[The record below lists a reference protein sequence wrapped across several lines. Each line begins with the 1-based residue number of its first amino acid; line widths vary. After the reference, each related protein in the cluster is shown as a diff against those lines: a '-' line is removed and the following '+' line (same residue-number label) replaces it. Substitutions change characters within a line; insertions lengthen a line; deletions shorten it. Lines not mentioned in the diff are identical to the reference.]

1 MSLRALDQVLMRLVL
16 DGSFRAQM
24 RIDPGPLLDAYD
36 LSPAERA
43 RLMRLQRAGTSD
55 TTHETVEAA
64 ATPASGAHYGIQLTL
79 ARPYRA
85 ASPQVIAAL
94 QEEGFGVLTE
104 IDVQA
109 TLKQKLGVDFR
120 PYCIL
125 GACNPPL
132 AYRAFQSEPEIG
144 LLMPCNVIIYA
155 EDDGRTVVSLA
166 DPLAMLGLAGN
177 PALRELADE
186 ARRRL
191 TRVAVALQ
199 RDGTAPTRY
208 EHTEDSDV

>member
-1 MSLRALDQVLMRLVL
+1 MSLQALDKVLKRLVL
-16 DGSFRAQM
+16 DGAFRAQM
-24 RIDPGPLLDAYD
+24 RIDPAPLLDAYD
-36 LSPAERA
+36 LSDEERT
-43 RLMRLQRAGTSD
+43 RLMRLQRAGRDAMDDAGNESAT
-55 TTHETVEAA
+55 EA
-64 ATPASGAHYGIQLTL
+64 PVVGAHYGIQIML
-79 ARPYRA
+79 AMSYA
-85 ASPQVIAAL
+85 AAVAHVTAAL
-94 QEEGFGVLTE
+94 KDEGFGVLTE

-144 LLMPCNVIIYA
+144 LLMPCNVIVYA
-155 EDDGRTVVSLA
+155 EDAERTVVSLA

-191 TRVAVALQ
+191 IRVAVALQ
-199 RDGTAPTRY
+199 RESIFPLRNTGEGA
-208 EHTEDSDV
+208 S